1 MSEASS
7 VSSQHL
13 DSPGVD
19 TPAPGS
25 AYGPGPADRTTWL
38 RIASEVAD
46 DLAVDAAAR
55 DRAGK
60 PPFDEVARL
69 RESGLIAFLT
79 PPGPEGRGCDWRTAC
94 SVVRQIAAADSSVGE
109 LLGRHYVLAWSLRLF
124 AGGRRAARIEERAV
138 AEQWLWGGATE
149 AAEPWSSAER
159 LTLTPARAGHL
170 LDGRRELAS
179 ASAVA
184 DRYVLAAPHAD
195 TGETLVT
202 LVDPAHAGVTSLT
215 RDDRL
220 GQRLAGAGTVTF
232 ENVPV
237 TAAHVLGHVPR
248 DEHAISPFT
257 ALAPLALRLM
267 LAQVGLGNAEGALA
281 EARDVNRAWP
291 HGTSLLSAALGEAT
305 ASAALPPG
313 LTVSHPAAPTTPG
326 NGTATLATRPQHPN
340 HLHHPHGMHHPHHPH
355 SANPT
360 GSAPYA
366 DPLPEDPYL
375 LLSYGELATSAH
387 TATAV
392 VERASDALARG
403 LQAGPALGIDER
415 AEIAVLVAAA
425 EAVTAQST
433 LRITARILELT
444 AAADSTGR
452 AGGLDRFWRNAR
464 MLTALDSPGHRL
476 RAIGDHYLNG
486 TPPPLTLRA

>member
-1 MSEASS
+1 MSDASS
-7 VSSQHL
+7 GSSPYL
-13 DSPGVD
+13 GSAGVDSP
-19 TPAPGS
+19 T
-25 AYGPGPADRTTWL
+25 DRSTWL
-38 RIASEVAD
+38 RVAAEVAD
-46 DLAVDAAAR
+46 DLAVDAAVR

-69 RESGLIAFLT
+69 RESGLLAFLA
-79 PPGPEGRGCDWRTAC
+79 PPGPDGRGCDWLTAC
-94 SVVRQIAAADSSVGE
+94 TVVRQIAAADSSIGE
-109 LLGRHYVLAWSLRLF
+109 LLGRHYVLAWSPRLF
-124 AGGRRAARIEERAV
+124 AGARSAARIEERAV

-149 AAEPWSSAER
+149 AAASRSSAER
-159 LTLTPARAGHL
+159 LTLTPTPAGHL
-170 LDGRRELAS
+170 LDGRRELAA
-179 ASAVA
+179 ASVVA

-195 TGETLVT
+195 SGGTLVA
-202 LVDPAHAGVTSLT
+202 LVDPAHPGVTPLP

-220 GQRLAGAGTVTF
+220 GQRLTGAGTVTF
-232 ENVPV
+232 AHVPV
-237 TAAHVLGHVPR
+237 TAAQVLGSVPR

-257 ALAPLALRLM
+257 TLAPLALRLM

-281 EARDVNRAWP
+281 EARDVNRAHPQGSSPVTARFSGLGAPGWG
-291 HGTSLLSAALGEAT
+291 GTSEPT
-305 ASAALPPG
+305 E
-313 LTVSHPAAPTTPG
+313 PAAYP
-326 NGTATLATRPQHPN
+326 
-340 HLHHPHGMHHPHHPH
+340 
-355 SANPT
+355 
-360 GSAPYA
+360 

-387 TATAV
+387 TAAAV
-392 VERASDALARG
+392 VERASEALARG
-403 LQAGPALGIDER
+403 LLAGPALGIDER

-452 AGGLDRFWRNAR
+452 ATGLDRFWRNAR